1 MGLLTVALPRLVTVP
16 GPLRI
21 EGWMPGL
28 LPPTTE
34 PLLLTGPGG
43 GKSETVSAGVGLEL
57 ATVCAAPAA
66 YALGLDIGACRADGA
81 ALALTAA
88 AAFCPLRL
96 A

>member
-1 MGLLTVALPRLVTVP
+1 MGLFTVLL
-16 GPLRI
+16 LRAA
-21 EGWMPGL
+21 GCVPGL

-43 GKSETVSAGVGLEL
+43 GKAETVSAGRGLEL
-57 ATVCAAPAA
+57 ATVCVAPAA

-88 AAFCPLRL
+88 AAVCPLRL